1 MTGRRTRPRRSPA
14 LRATARITALAL
26 SATTMVAGAAL
37 TAQAVD
43 VADPATCAVE
53 DSCAQVEL
61 FIDSGGLL
69 LDADYDA
76 LYDGGTTAELIDA
89 GGQSVA
95 TASLT
100 QRGGAFFEEFE
111 LVPPGTYT
119 LKVNLP
125 AGSDYYFGETT
136 GWTADSATSDPI
148 VVAGGFSHQRRVA
161 IVPADAT
168 ASIAMDVFS
177 DMDRDGVADA
187 EEVSTPGVA
196 VTVSVGGTEI
206 RRVSADNLSAPV
218 IVPPGTYTVGVAHD
232 STWAPLNGTF
242 GTSGSGTITVADGE
256 TGSVSFGLKDQA
268 NCTTPSTRCA
278 TVGVWAYTTDETDA
292 KHSVAEGVQVAVID
306 VEGTTVAYASV
317 VDGMAQFSVPSGYYT
332 TKVVYS
338 DGLEIAAGGDF
349 DPATATSGSV
359 LVRGGGSGNH
369 IFNLSMAPGTG
380 IGDGPIEEP
389 EVGTVTVE
397 GWEDVNGDGVRDDGD
412 ATADARAVVTG
423 NGIDP
428 TTVYASTPASFPE
441 GDYTYDVSEQA
452 VGWTVVGPTTGT
464 FTLDGTYTIEV
475 QLVSDDGPPAEKVD
489 VTIDTYYDVNG
500 NGTKDATEV
509 PAPDLW
515 FELGDGEGSFIAWDS
530 TDDDGL
536 AVFDEL
542 DAGTFTVHMD
552 IDEEFDPAGLEIIS
566 GDLDRETRLSTPF
579 TLAAGEAKTVAVGV
593 IDDAHPYEGP
603 GEPPAPI
610 QVAAGGTVTVTGEA
624 FDAGEDVEVWVH
636 SDPIR
641 LGQVTAEDDG
651 TVTTTVTLPADLPA
665 GAHRIELRGLTSGLS
680 TWTDIVV
687 AAAPTPPGNGG
698 PGGAGGPGSLAET
711 GAGQLGVMLLAVGLM
726 LGIGGAML
734 RKPKQKAVA
743 AA

>member
-14 LRATARITALAL
+14 LRATARITALAV
-26 SATTMVAGAAL
+26 SATMMVAGAAL

-53 DSCAQVEL
+53 DSCGQVEL

-69 LDADYDA
+69 QEEDYNA
-76 LYDGGTTAELIDA
+76 LFDGGTTAELIDN

-95 TASLT
+95 TAPLR
-100 QRGGAFFEEFE
+100 QRGGSFFEKFN

-136 GWTADSATSDPI
+136 GWTADSATSDPV
-148 VVAGGFSHQRRVA
+148 VVAGGFDHQRRVA

-168 ASIAMDVFS
+168 STIAVDVFS

-187 EEVSTPGVA
+187 EESSTPGVA

-206 RRVSADNLSAPV
+206 RRVTADNLSAPL
-218 IVPPGTYTVGVAHD
+218 IVPPGTYTVGIVHD
-232 STWAPLNGTF
+232 GTWAPLNGTF
-242 GTSGSGTITVADGE
+242 GTAGSGTITVGDGE
-256 TGSVSFGLKDQA
+256 AGSVSFGLKDEA
-268 NCTTPSTRCA
+268 DCTSASTRCA
-278 TVGVWAYTTDETDA
+278 TVGVYAYTTDETDM
-292 KHSVAEGVQVAVID
+292 KHSIAEGVQVAVID
-306 VEGTTVAYASV
+306 VDGATVAYASV
-317 VDGMAQFSVPSGYYT
+317 VNGTAQFSVPTGYYT

-338 DGLEIAAGGDF
+338 DALDIVAGADF

-369 IFNLSMAPGTG
+369 TFSLSMAAGTG

-389 EVGTVTVE
+389 EVGTVRVE
-397 GWEDVNGDGVRDDGD
+397 GWEDVNGDGVRNAGD
-412 ATADARAVVTG
+412 VEVDARAVVTG
-423 NGIDP
+423 SGIDP
-428 TTVYASTPASFPE
+428 TTVYSALPASLPE
-441 GDYTYDVSEQA
+441 ADYTYNVSEQA
-452 VGWTVVGPTTGT
+452 EGWTVVGPTTGS

-475 QLVSDDGPPAEKVD
+475 QLVSDDGPPAEKADITVD
-489 VTIDTYYDVNG
+489 TFYDVNG

-515 FELGDGEGSFIAWDS
+515 FELGDGEGSFIVWDS
-530 TDDDGL
+530 TDEQGQ

-542 DAGTFTVHMD
+542 DAGTFMVHMD

-566 GDLDRETRLSTPF
+566 GDLDRGTRLSTPF
-579 TLAAGEAKTVAVGV
+579 SLAAGESKTVTVGV
-593 IDDAHPYEGP
+593 LDDAHPYEGP

-641 LGQVTAEDDG
+641 LGQVTAEADG
-651 TVTTTVTLPADLPA
+651 TVTATVTLPADLPA

-687 AAAPTPPGNGG
+687 AAAPTPPGGGAGG
-698 PGGAGGPGSLAET
+698 PGGPGSLAET

-734 RKPKQKAVA
+734 RKPRQKAVA